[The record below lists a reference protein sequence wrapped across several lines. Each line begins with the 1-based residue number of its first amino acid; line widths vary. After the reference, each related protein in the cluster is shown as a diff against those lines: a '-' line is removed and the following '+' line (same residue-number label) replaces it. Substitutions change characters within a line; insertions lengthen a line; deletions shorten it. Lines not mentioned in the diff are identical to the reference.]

1 MKVKITMIMIIT
13 LIKKRNNVIIDNV
26 DNVDNVDHH

>member
-13 LIKKRNNVIIDNV
+13 LIKERNNVIIDNV
-26 DNVDNVDHH
+26 DHVDNH